1 MGPSISAPRVPF
13 LSPDHRN
20 LTFDP
25 DTANK
30 YLELSKGQRRAR
42 HGTGTAGGWQ
52 ERGSPFEPWQVL
64 CEQGYGQGCHYWE
77 VAISSH
83 SVILG
88 ATYRSLPRRQPPGHK
103 FSIGLDGGSWGLQV
117 REDGY
122 LAWHKGQ
129 EEKIQE
135 RLYTQLGVR
144 LDYGR
149 GLLSFYGL
157 GEETRLIHCF
167 HAVFTEPLYPV
178 FWLCEGRAVTL
189 GRRDQPQP
197 APQASSSGQDGVQ

>member
-1 MGPSISAPRVPF
+1 MGPSISAPWVSF

-30 YLELSKGQRRAR
+30 YLELSKGHRRAR

-88 ATYRSLPRRQPPGHK
+88 ATYRGLPRRQPPGHK

-122 LAWHKGQ
+122 LAWHKGR

-135 RLYTQLGVR
+135 RLYAQLGVR

-189 GRRDQPQP
+189 GRRD
-197 APQASSSGQDGVQ
+197 